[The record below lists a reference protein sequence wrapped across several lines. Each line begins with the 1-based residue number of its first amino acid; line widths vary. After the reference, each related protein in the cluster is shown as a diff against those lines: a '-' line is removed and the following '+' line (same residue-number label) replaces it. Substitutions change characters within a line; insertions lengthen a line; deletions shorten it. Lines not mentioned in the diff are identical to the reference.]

1 MFVARHN
8 FGLVDSIKPEAIG
21 SPGKR
26 IFRILVDGSL
36 TSAATLWVEKEQVYG
51 LSMAMKRMLEA
62 PPAGEAEPEA
72 EEEKEVHFPQLADPS
87 VLQGGEPRVLEF
99 KVGRLGLAF
108 GPGEEHITVFLHDE
122 RDEPEVEEDDDEA
135 EEETAETELPAPT
148 LQFCLK
154 RAQAEDFIRAS
165 LDVTSSGR
173 GTDAISRHAMVA
185 SGKVDPNRNGHF
197 RH

>member
-8 FGLVDSIKPEAIG
+8 FGLVESIKPEAIG

-26 IFRILVDGSL
+26 IFRILVDAP
-36 TSAATLWVEKEQVYG
+36 TASAATLWVEKEQVYG

-62 PPAGEAEPEA
+62 PAAGEPEEGQEA
-72 EEEKEVHFPQLADPS
+72 NFPQLADS
-87 VLQGGEPRVLEF
+87 SILRGGDSQVLEF

-108 GPGEEHITVFLHDE
+108 GPGEEHITVFFHDE
-122 RDEPEVEEDDDEA
+122 RDEPEDEDDEA
-135 EEETAETELPAPT
+135 DEESPEAAVPAPT
-148 LQFCLK
+148 LQLCVK
-154 RAQAEDFIRAS
+154 RKQAEAFIRES
-165 LDVTSSGR
+165 LEVTSSGR